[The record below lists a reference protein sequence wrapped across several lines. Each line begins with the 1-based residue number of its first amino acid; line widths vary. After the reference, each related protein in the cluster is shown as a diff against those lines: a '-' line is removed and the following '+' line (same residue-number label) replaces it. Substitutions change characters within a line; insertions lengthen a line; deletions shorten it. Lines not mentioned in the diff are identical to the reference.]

1 MKTSLELLKQA
12 QAEGYAEGHELNIKP
27 ETFAEKLKVGLLGE
41 DLISRWLRS
50 FGWNVLPAYEISLDS
65 GKGPRLFT
73 AHKGKM
79 ISPDLLIMQGK
90 EIRWAEAKTKRAFT
104 WHRISNS
111 WQTGID
117 KYMFKEY
124 MEVQETTG
132 FPVFLFFLHE
142 PGHAAVDTPEEAV
155 SPSGLYGEDINIL
168 KSKIHHESDR
178 HGPSGMIYWNEK
190 DLRKF
195 CEYNELIKRLNNI

>member
-12 QAEGYAEGHELNIKP
+12 QAEEQGHELNIPK
-27 ETFAEKLKVGLLGE
+27 ETFSEKLQVGLLGE

-50 FGWNVLPAYEISLDS
+50 YGWHVLPAYEVSLDT

-73 AHKGKM
+73 AHGGKM
-79 ISPDLLIMQGK
+79 VSPDLLIFQGK
-90 EIRWAEAKTKRAFT
+90 EIRWAEAKFKRAFT

-124 MEVQETTG
+124 LSVREATEFQVY
-132 FPVFLFFLHE
+132 LFFLHE
-142 PGHAAVDTPEEAV
+142 PGHAAVDTPEGAV
-155 SPSGLYGEDINIL
+155 SPSGLYGQSIDIL
-168 KSKIHHESDR
+168 KNKIDHESDR
-178 HGPSGMIYWNEK
+178 HGPSGMVYWREK

-195 CEYNELIKRLNNI
+195 CEYKEITRINNV